1 MAQQKRTP
9 WVLCEGDPSLQP
21 LLSWSAQ
28 HHLPLLAANNI
39 ANIPSCLNHFYCH
52 QLLKVTTTGG
62 WLLWRGPALH
72 LSTVTKF
79 NFLDQ
84 PALEKAVFTFCSST
98 MLVKSSSSSAIS
110 SSIQSLSIPWT
121 NKVYFFL
128 TEESPGNQK
137 TVEKNDFIRI
147 VQITEKPSIFSWH
160 LNIYLMLNS
169 EALAFF
175 DQPNSKWS
183 TCLPPLPSRNS
194 ARRLS
199 VAFHHPGSR
208 NVNVGSW
215 RGSHF
220 SSFGVVPDCSFGFW
234 EFALS

>member
-175 DQPNSKWS
+175 DQPNSK
-183 TCLPPLPSRNS
+183 
-194 ARRLS
+194 
-199 VAFHHPGSR
+199 
-208 NVNVGSW
+208 
-215 RGSHF
+215 
-220 SSFGVVPDCSFGFW
+220 
-234 EFALS
+234 